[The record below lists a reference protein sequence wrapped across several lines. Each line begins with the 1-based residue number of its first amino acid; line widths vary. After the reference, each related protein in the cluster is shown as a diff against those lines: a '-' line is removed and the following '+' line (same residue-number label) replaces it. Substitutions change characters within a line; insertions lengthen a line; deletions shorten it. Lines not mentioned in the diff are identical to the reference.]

1 PVATNLNSSLEN
13 NISNARNINTTLADT
28 TEKSKVAATDA
39 IEKKSQLE
47 KSITKAKEFIDGLDG
62 SQNIPSIR
70 MELTELQNGLKSNQ
84 ALEYSG
90 SYISANDTLEGRTEG
105 MRIKGRTLNNLIKG
119 GKGIF
124 VIDKNENQNIRIYTF
139 KVNHNLVRGKKYV
152 GYIQVNSMENVTS
165 GLRIYGWSSKTGV
178 DGGYFTCAK
187 SVGVVKFKWNTSV
200 FPENAGEIDNLYLYV
215 EGNEFNNGAKLT
227 FSNFMLFE
235 EGTDLTYIDEYFEGL
250 KSFGEAEKEGDK
262 YKITILS
269 YGKNLCDFQKSK
281 LHGSLNAYITE
292 KNGEFSYSVGIDD
305 KVGWFA
311 ETDNIKI
318 HEGNYTISIEVKANL
333 SSGAQKFW
341 YGVYLYDVNGTYLG
355 YRGTYVNTTNN
366 YNRYNLP
373 VDIPPNTS
381 FCKFRV
387 YNYSNIAGTI
397 TFKNPQLE
405 EGTVATLYEPYKCDK
420 KDILIKEPLK
430 DDDVLYEDNG
440 KVKVYRPTKQYTFT
454 GNERMEL
461 SGSQPQSGNYLRIW
475 IRANEMENLKEYT
488 GVNIICNNLPSE
500 YVNNPE
506 EKEGVYVSNGI
517 DIQISKS
524 KLSNPTIEGF
534 KAWLKANPTTIVY
547 QLATPT
553 VEIVE
558 NCVDIDLDTFQDKT
572 YFSIENSI
580 KGTLDFKV
588 PSNIASIVQNT
599 AREVNNIWDVI
610 NNLLVPSIVK
620 ANGNLAMLKLN
631 NNLN

>member
-1 PVATNLNSSLEN
+1 
-13 NISNARNINTTLADT
+13 
-28 TEKSKVAATDA
+28 
-39 IEKKSQLE
+39 
-47 KSITKAKEFIDGLDG
+47 
-62 SQNIPSIR
+62 
-70 MELTELQNGLKSNQ
+70 
-84 ALEYSG
+84 
-90 SYISANDTLEGRTEG
+90 
-105 MRIKGRTLNNLIKG
+105 
-119 GKGIF
+119 
-124 VIDKNENQNIRIYTF
+124 
-139 KVNHNLVRGKKYV
+139 
-152 GYIQVNSMENVTS
+152 
-165 GLRIYGWSSKTGV
+165 
-178 DGGYFTCAK
+178 
-187 SVGVVKFKWNTSV
+187 
-200 FPENAGEIDNLYLYV
+200 
-215 EGNEFNNGAKLT
+215 
-227 FSNFMLFE
+227 
-235 EGTDLTYIDEYFEGL
+235 
-250 KSFGEAEKEGDK
+250 
-262 YKITILS
+262 
-269 YGKNLCDFQKSK
+269 
-281 LHGSLNAYITE
+281 
-292 KNGEFSYSVGIDD
+292 
-305 KVGWFA
+305 
-311 ETDNIKI
+311 
-318 HEGNYTISIEVKANL
+318 
-333 SSGAQKFW
+333 
-341 YGVYLYDVNGTYLG
+341 
-355 YRGTYVNTTNN
+355 
-366 YNRYNLP
+366 
-373 VDIPPNTS
+373 
-381 FCKFRV
+381 
-387 YNYSNIAGTI
+387 
-397 TFKNPQLE
+397 
-405 EGTVATLYEPYKCDK
+405 
-420 KDILIKEPLK
+420 KEPLK

-610 NNLLVPSIVK
+610 NNLL
-620 ANGNLAMLKLN
+620 
-631 NNLN
+631 